1 MKIID
6 DIENGLFLA
15 SSKLP
20 NAGVGL
26 FTSKFIMEGVPVCEY
41 KGDVFN
47 NQDEM
52 YKSNRYNYTL
62 KEGFGLRSEYSL
74 KHSNNG
80 KIIDSL
86 PWATKSVMGLGG
98 FANDACN
105 HEVRNSENYLNKKK
119 EGRVSMFP
127 VNFARGMNWK
137 SKCVILDEAQNSTF
151 KEIVTVLTRLGEG
164 SVCFVLA
171 DPMQTDLKSRQLAG
185 GFEKLQETFD
195 DDESLAMGIYS
206 FNFTEEDIMRSELVK
221 FLVKKVNEQKE
232 RDEKE
237 GE

>member
-26 FTSKFIMEGVPVCEY
+26 FTSKFIMQGVPVCEY

-52 YKSNRYNYTL
+52 YKTNRYNFIL
-62 KEGFGLRSEYSL
+62 KQGFGLRSEYSL

-80 KIIDSL
+80 KIVDCL
-86 PWATKSVMGLGG
+86 PWATKSVMALGG

-105 HEVRNSENYLNKKK
+105 HEVRNSENYLKKKK
-119 EGRVSMFP
+119 E
-127 VNFARGMNWK
+127 A
-137 SKCVILDEAQNSTF
+137 
-151 KEIVTVLTRLGEG
+151 LGH
-164 SVCFVLA
+164 
-171 DPMQTDLKSRQLAG
+171 
-185 GFEKLQETFD
+185 
-195 DDESLAMGIYS
+195 
-206 FNFTEEDIMRSELVK
+206 TEEKPTVTMEE
-221 FLVKKVNEQKE
+221 KKIKDAWEVSCGWNVFFWSLPKKDSFYLISLRNIEPGEEILANYGEHYWKPFSRDAALKVQKKSTGENE
-232 RDEKE
+232 D
-237 GE
+237 

>member
-62 KEGFGLRSEYSL
+62 KDGVGLRSEYSL
-74 KHSNNG
+74 KHSDTG
-80 KIIDSL
+80 KIIDCL

-98 FANDACN
+98 FSNDACN
-105 HEVRNSENYLNKKK
+105 HEVRSSENYLNKKK
-119 EGRVSMFP
+119 EALGYTEERPIASIEEKKIKDSWELSCGWNVYYWSLPKEDYFYLISLRNIEP
-127 VNFARGMNWK
+127 GEEIFANYGENYWMPFLAK
-137 SKCVILDEAQNSTF
+137 KGNSTD
-151 KEIVTVLTRLGEG
+151 ENEN
-164 SVCFVLA
+164 
-171 DPMQTDLKSRQLAG
+171 QN
-185 GFEKLQETFD
+185 ET
-195 DDESLAMGIYS
+195 
-206 FNFTEEDIMRSELVK
+206 N
-221 FLVKKVNEQKE
+221 
-232 RDEKE
+232 
-237 GE
+237 